1 MMNRKMAGVAVLIL
15 AGSTLVPLPAL
26 SEENNAQTLAGAIS
40 SGKANVG
47 FRYRYEF
54 VDQDGFT
61 ENANA
66 STVRLR
72 LNYKTGSYRKWSAFG
87 EFDYIGELFLRDF
100 NSLGGSSPDRNQ
112 YPVVADPKGPD
123 LNQLY
128 LAYALSDKTNVKLG
142 RQRIVLDKHRFI
154 GDVGWRQN
162 IQTYDGISIA
172 SKALPGMNVF
182 YSYVTTVRRI
192 FGDDVAAGRHDA
204 DIHMLN
210 GKFRLTDDWSV
221 TPYYY
226 GIDNNDNASFSTS
239 TFGARLNGSL
249 EFGESKLNL
258 VAELATQSDTARNP
272 VNYDAE
278 YLNLGAT
285 LVLQN
290 GLSFGLTWESLG
302 GNQAVSGASFK
313 TPLATL
319 HAFQGWADKFL
330 ATPDLGI
337 DDLYATVK
345 YKAGKWNLT
354 GVYHDYSAE
363 AGNAD
368 WGTEINVSA
377 GRSLGDR
384 YGILLKGAFYDA
396 DQWATDTSKF
406 WIMLT
411 GKY

>member
-1 MMNRKMAGVAVLIL
+1 MNRKTAGVAVLIL
-15 AGSTLVPLPAL
+15 VGSALAPVPAFCQD
-26 SEENNAQTLAGAIS
+26 ENRQTLAGAITT
-40 SGKANVG
+40 GKASIG

-72 LNYKTGSYRKWSAFG
+72 LNYKTGAYRNWSAFG

-100 NSLGGSSPDRNQ
+100 NSLGGSSQDRNR

-128 LAYALSDKTNVKLG
+128 LAYTVSDRTSVKLG
-142 RQRIVLDKHRFI
+142 RQRIVLNNHRFI

-162 IQTYDGISIA
+162 IQTYDGISVS
-172 SKALPGMNVF
+172 SKAVPRTDIF

-204 DIHMLN
+204 GIHIFN
-210 GKFRLTDDWSV
+210 GKIRLADGWSV
-221 TPYYY
+221 SPYFY
-226 GIDNNDNASFSTS
+226 GIDNDSNASFSTS
-239 TFGARLNGSL
+239 TLGARIGGDLKIGDSQL
-249 EFGESKLNL
+249 KLT
-258 VAELATQSDTARNP
+258 AELATQSDAANNP
-272 VNYDAE
+272 VNYSAE
-278 YLNLGAT
+278 YFNLGAT
-285 LVLQN
+285 LVFQN

-302 GNQAVSGASFK
+302 GSQSVSGASFK

-330 ATPDLGI
+330 ATPNEGI
-337 DDLYATVK
+337 NDLYATVK
-345 YKAGKWNLT
+345 YKFGKWNLA
-354 GVYHDYSAE
+354 GVYHDFSAE

-384 YGILLKGAFYDA
+384 YGIVLKGAFYSA
-396 DQWATDTSKF
+396 DQWATDTDKF
-406 WIMLT
+406 WVMLT
-411 GKY
+411 GRY